1 VSTGAAR
8 DRNWRDVVILAVD
21 IGSSS
26 VRACLFD
33 GRGEPLEETASRRP
47 HRFAPSPGGRVEAD
61 AEALFRLVTQCIDET
76 LARASA
82 PRAGTS
88 GIAGVAFSTFWH
100 GLLGV
105 SGDGAAM
112 TPVVTWA
119 DTRSAGQAAGLRGLL
134 DERRIL
140 QRTGCHLHASYF
152 PAKLLWFRETMPE
165 VFRTVDWWC
174 SFGEYCYF
182 RFFGSRAC
190 SISMASGSGLFD
202 RGEARWDA
210 ELLAALGVAEPRLS
224 PLVDL
229 DSPLRGLRDP
239 YAGRWPGLKDV
250 PWFPALG
257 DGACSHVG
265 CGCGGN
271 GRASVMIGTT
281 GAIRVLRDPGG
292 TVPAGLWCYR
302 VDAKRE
308 LVGGV
313 LGDGGNLVE
322 WIRGSLGIATPPA
335 ALDAS
340 LLAATPAGHGL
351 TFLPFLTG
359 ERSTGWDPR
368 ARATLSGLTLQTRGL
383 DILQAGMEA
392 VAYRFASIRTALEES
407 SAVTAL
413 VGTGGALL
421 GSAAWCQILADVF
434 EMPLMLSSATEAS
447 SRGAALLA
455 LEALGAFRHA
465 ADAPSPAGRTFTP
478 RMEHAEA
485 HRNAAREQERLR
497 RQIIESAG

>member
-1 VSTGAAR
+1 VTGA
-8 DRNWRDVVILAVD
+8 VILSVD

-33 GRGEPLEETASRRP
+33 GRGAPLEETASRRP
-47 HRFAPSPGGRVEAD
+47 HHFLPSNGGRVEAD
-61 AEALFRLVTQCIDET
+61 AEALFGLVTQCIDET
-76 LARASA
+76 LAAASA
-82 PRAGTS
+82 TPRAGAS

-105 SGDGAAM
+105 SGGPAGDGAAV

-119 DTRSAGQAAGLRGLL
+119 DTRSAGQAARLRGLL

-152 PAKLLWFRETMPE
+152 PAKLFWFRETMPD
-165 VFRTVDWWC
+165 VFRAADWWC

-182 RFFGSRAC
+182 HFFGTRLC

-202 RGEARWDA
+202 RQAARWDP
-210 ELLAALGVAEPRLS
+210 ELLSVLGVAESHLS
-224 PLVDL
+224 PLTDL
-229 DSPLRGLRDP
+229 DSPLRGLLEP
-239 YAGRWPGLKDV
+239 FAGRWPALRDV

-265 CGCGGN
+265 AGCAGN

-281 GAIRVLRDPGG
+281 GAMRVLRDPGG
-292 TVPAGLWCYR
+292 TVPGGLWCYR
-302 VDAKRE
+302 VDARRE

-322 WIRGSLGIATPPA
+322 WMHRSLSIGMEPA
-335 ALDAS
+335 ALDAA
-340 LLAATPAGHGL
+340 LQAAAPARHGL

-368 ARATLSGLTLQTRGL
+368 ARATLSGLTLETRGL

-392 VAYRFASIRTALEES
+392 VAYRFAAIKSALEES

-421 GSAAWCQILADVF
+421 GSTAWCQILADVF
-434 EMPLMLSSATEAS
+434 EMPLVLSFAAEAS

-455 LEALGAFRHA
+455 LEALGTLPDA
-465 ADAPSPAGRTFTP
+465 ADAPSPAGRTFMP
-478 RMEHAEA
+478 RREHAGA
-485 HRNAAREQERLR
+485 HREAAREQERLR
-497 RQIIESAG
+497 RQIIEGTPS